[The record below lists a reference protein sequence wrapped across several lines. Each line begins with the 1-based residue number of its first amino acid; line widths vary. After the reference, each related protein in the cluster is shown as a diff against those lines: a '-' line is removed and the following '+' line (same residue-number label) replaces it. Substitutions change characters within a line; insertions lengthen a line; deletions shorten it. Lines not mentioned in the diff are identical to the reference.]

1 MNKEWSRIVSL
12 VSVATF
18 VCAGILNAQVSSS
31 KLRNYNAERNLLA
44 LNANAPAGTKSV
56 RFTIDNMQVAELT
69 DEYGIKTN
77 TKPVWKTVIDPA
89 WLDKGE
95 HVLKIE
101 AITAQGAQT
110 LETRKIQGTKRNTM
124 SSLSLTGAWDFAEAS
139 ELPGGAL
146 EGDLPPAVAS
156 FLSSNLQR
164 GDRLMQR
171 TDIFQYKPPVSIHPS
186 SSKIHSGA

>member
-95 HVLKIE
+95 RPACRTQPAKTTS
-101 AITAQGAQT
+101 AIIYRYEEGILPT
-110 LETRKIQGTKRNTM
+110 LCK
-124 SSLSLTGAWDFAEAS
+124 
-139 ELPGGAL
+139 
-146 EGDLPPAVAS
+146 
-156 FLSSNLQR
+156 
-164 GDRLMQR
+164 
-171 TDIFQYKPPVSIHPS
+171 
-186 SSKIHSGA
+186 